1 MYCAHG
7 PLKGR
12 AGRGRWDFST
22 FLIPFS
28 FPARPVG
35 RKWSWPFCSLT
46 SPLFFFPLPAFQAP
60 INDSLSALRDVP
72 VDVLFFRRCNFLT
85 MFSVLMEPR
94 LATYSSRET
103 LVAMPA
109 NRESR
114 RNRAGMGVSGQGE
127 ICTVHCTVQAR
138 SARQFARKWFGKED
152 FCAASFDAYRTRKK
166 KVVVGKINW
175 TILVALRS
183 GIDLRF
189 SFCCA
194 CFSSVRL
201 MPPVASEGEASL
213 LP

>member
-1 MYCAHG
+1 MLYFSMYCAHG

-22 FLIPFS
+22 SSSFLIPGQTRGPKVVLAILQS
-28 FPARPVG
+28 HFP
-35 RKWSWPFCSLT
+35 S
-46 SPLFFFPLPAFQAP
+46 FFFPLPAFQAP

-114 RNRAGMGVSGQGE
+114 KNRAGMGVSGQGE
-127 ICTVHCTVQAR
+127 ICTLYDT
-138 SARQFARKWFGKED
+138 G
-152 FCAASFDAYRTRKK
+152 T
-166 KVVVGKINW
+166 
-175 TILVALRS
+175 
-183 GIDLRF
+183 
-189 SFCCA
+189 
-194 CFSSVRL
+194 FSSPVCAEMVRQRGFL
-201 MPPVASEGEASL
+201 RRL
-213 LP
+213 L